1 MTTTAVSSLPVLVLL
16 VDDEL
21 ALLRSASLL
30 LRAAG
35 LTPIL
40 TLDDSRLVLPQLAAD
55 PSGVVVLD
63 LTMPP
68 LSGQALLEQI
78 ATDYPTVHTIVMTAT
93 HDLETAVQCMQAGA
107 IDYLVKPVDKHRL
120 VSSVRRALE
129 LGALRRQIDAPRE
142 SLHEAPAPHPAFAE
156 MVTQNPTMHALF
168 RYVEAIARSPQPV
181 LITGESGTSPDAPTR
196 APRGSPVAECWG
208 T

>member
-1 MTTTAVSSLPVLVLL
+1 MTTTAVSQRPVLL
-16 VDDEL
+16 VDDEP

-35 LTPIL
+35 ITPVL
-40 TLDDSRLVLPQLAAD
+40 TLDDSRLVPSRLADDAI
-55 PSGVVVLD
+55 GVVVLD
-63 LTMPP
+63 LTMPH

-78 ATDYPTVHTIVMTAT
+78 TAHDPDLPAIVMTAT

-129 LGALRRQIDAPRE
+129 LCALQRELDAPRE
-142 SLHEAPAPHPAFAE
+142 PLRGAPSPLHQAFTE

-168 RYVEAIARSPQPV
+168 RYVEAIARSP
-181 LITGESGTSPDAPTR
+181 
-196 APRGSPVAECWG
+196 
-208 T
+208 